1 MKSID
6 SRLTAFLAAIAF
18 ALFVPCAQAAPFTN
32 GGFET
37 GTFAGWTQFGDT
49 SFSGVDS
56 FSGQSGAFGAFFGPT
71 ESGGISQTFDT
82 TSGAYRVSFLLQ
94 LDDSSQPNRFS
105 WAWNGVTQTPVLNN
119 VAGFSFAA
127 FSGLVLATGAS
138 STLSFS
144 FVNPQSFWLL
154 DNVTVAAVPEPSTIV
169 LLGAGLLLVA
179 RRGKRLV
186 RRA

>member
-6 SRLTAFLAAIAF
+6 SRLSAFLAAIAF
-18 ALFVPCAQAAPFTN
+18 ALFVPCAQAAPFAN

-37 GTFAGWTQFGDT
+37 GDFTGWTQFGDT
-49 SFSGVDS
+49 SFSGVDT
-56 FSGQSGAFGAFFGPT
+56 FAAQSGVYGAFFGPT
-71 ESGGISQTFDT
+71 ETGGISQTFTT
-82 TSGAYRVSFLLQ
+82 TSGVYRVSFLLE
-94 LDDSSQPNRFS
+94 LDDSAQPNRFS

-127 FSGLVLATGAS
+127 FSGLVVATGAS

-144 FVNPQSFWLL
+144 FLNPQSFWLL
-154 DNVTVAAVPEPSTIV
+154 DNVTVAAVPEPETIV

-179 RRGKRLV
+179 RRGKRLA